1 VWVVASLVIAV
12 VYYFVWPKPVN
23 DINSRPFWR
32 HVILRYFHS
41 MVWVL
46 LAISFLLRL
55 TVGDPLGVV
64 LGDVMAMTAFVVYLV
79 FLAIATIDKRASS

>member
-1 VWVVASLVIAV
+1 VVASLVIAV